1 MINMEIVKYKPEYK
15 NDFIRLSKNWI
26 TKYFALESDD
36 FEVFENIDKLIKN
49 GAMIYFA
56 IENGV
61 VYATCMAQP
70 MTNNEWE
77 ICKLA
82 ADERYDGHGAGS
94 AVFKACM
101 DYALENGANK
111 LTILSNSIL
120 KPALHIYEKYGFY
133 EIPVDNTHHYKRVD
147 IQFEYT
153 AKWSILQVLCK
164 YKIVQKN
171 LFKWTELNSVRF
183 YVVRKISNCQ

>member
-1 MINMEIVKYKPEYK
+1 MEIVKYKPEYK

-70 MTNNEWE
+70 MTNDEWE

-82 ADERYDGHGAGS
+82 TDERYE
-94 AVFKACM
+94 VLF
-101 DYALENGANK
+101 L
-111 LTILSNSIL
+111 
-120 KPALHIYEKYGFY
+120 
-133 EIPVDNTHHYKRVD
+133 KRVW
-147 IQFEYT
+147 IMPWKT
-153 AKWSILQVLCK
+153 VPINLQ
-164 YKIVQKN
+164 
-171 LFKWTELNSVRF
+171 S
-183 YVVRKISNCQ
+183 CQTVF

>member
-1 MINMEIVKYKPEYK
+1 MKKTSSKKPLSRSVLRGYCTSYL
-15 NDFIRLSKNWI
+15 FILP
-26 TKYFALESDD
+26 
-36 FEVFENIDKLIKN
+36 
-49 GAMIYFA
+49 AMIYFA

-70 MTNNEWE
+70 MTNDEWE

-82 ADERYDGHGAGS
+82 TDERYEGHGAGS

-153 AKWSILQVLCK
+153 AK
-164 YKIVQKN
+164 
-171 LFKWTELNSVRF
+171 
-183 YVVRKISNCQ
+183 

>member
-1 MINMEIVKYKPEYK
+1 MEIVKYKPEYK

-70 MTNNEWE
+70 MPQMKDMRDTAQEV
-77 ICKLA
+77 L
-82 ADERYDGHGAGS
+82 
-94 AVFKACM
+94 F
-101 DYALENGANK
+101 L
-111 LTILSNSIL
+111 
-120 KPALHIYEKYGFY
+120 
-133 EIPVDNTHHYKRVD
+133 KRVW
-147 IQFEYT
+147 IMLWKTVLINLQSCQT
-153 AKWSILQVLCK
+153 A
-164 YKIVQKN
+164 
-171 LFKWTELNSVRF
+171 F
-183 YVVRKISNCQ
+183 

>member
-1 MINMEIVKYKPEYK
+1 
-15 NDFIRLSKNWI
+15 
-26 TKYFALESDD
+26 
-36 FEVFENIDKLIKN
+36 
-49 GAMIYFA
+49 MIYFA

-77 ICKLA
+77 ICKLV
-82 ADERYDGHGAGS
+82 ADERYEGHGAGS

-120 KPALHIYEKYGFY
+120 KSALHIYE
-133 EIPVDNTHHYKRVD
+133 NTAFMKFLSIFTSSYKRVD

-153 AKWSILQVLCK
+153 AK
-164 YKIVQKN
+164 
-171 LFKWTELNSVRF
+171 
-183 YVVRKISNCQ
+183 

>member
-70 MTNNEWE
+70 CLLYT
-77 ICKLA
+77 
-82 ADERYDGHGAGS
+82 S
-94 AVFKACM
+94 
-101 DYALENGANK
+101 NGVRTARLN
-111 LTILSNSIL
+111 LWSR
-120 KPALHIYEKYGFY
+120 HINF
-133 EIPVDNTHHYKRVD
+133 
-147 IQFEYT
+147 
-153 AKWSILQVLCK
+153 L
-164 YKIVQKN
+164 
-171 LFKWTELNSVRF
+171 
-183 YVVRKISNCQ
+183 

>member
-61 VYATCMAQP
+61 VYATCMAQTKDMRDTVREVLFLKCVWIMP
-70 MTNNEWE
+70 WKTVPINLQS
-77 ICKLA
+77 CQT
-82 ADERYDGHGAGS
+82 
-94 AVFKACM
+94 VF
-101 DYALENGANK
+101 
-111 LTILSNSIL
+111 
-120 KPALHIYEKYGFY
+120 
-133 EIPVDNTHHYKRVD
+133 
-147 IQFEYT
+147 
-153 AKWSILQVLCK
+153 
-164 YKIVQKN
+164 
-171 LFKWTELNSVRF
+171 
-183 YVVRKISNCQ
+183 

>member
-56 IENGV
+56 VENGV

-77 ICKLA
+77 IC
-82 ADERYDGHGAGS
+82 
-94 AVFKACM
+94 FKACM
-101 DYALENGANK
+101 DYALEKGANK

-153 AKWSILQVLCK
+153 VK
-164 YKIVQKN
+164 
-171 LFKWTELNSVRF
+171 
-183 YVVRKISNCQ
+183 

>member
-15 NDFIRLSKNWI
+15 NNFIRLSKNWI

-56 IENGV
+56 I
-61 VYATCMAQP
+61 
-70 MTNNEWE
+70 
-77 ICKLA
+77 
-82 ADERYDGHGAGS
+82 
-94 AVFKACM
+94 
-101 DYALENGANK
+101 ENGANK

-153 AKWSILQVLCK
+153 TK
-164 YKIVQKN
+164 
-171 LFKWTELNSVRF
+171 
-183 YVVRKISNCQ
+183 

>member
-82 ADERYDGHGAGS
+82 ADERYDGHGAGML
-94 AVFKACM
+94 F
-101 DYALENGANK
+101 L
-111 LTILSNSIL
+111 
-120 KPALHIYEKYGFY
+120 
-133 EIPVDNTHHYKRVD
+133 KRVW
-147 IQFEYT
+147 IMPWKT
-153 AKWSILQVLCK
+153 VPI
-164 YKIVQKN
+164 N
-171 LFKWTELNSVRF
+171 L
-183 YVVRKISNCQ
+183 

>member
-1 MINMEIVKYKPEYK
+1 MKKTSSKKPLSRSVLRGYCTSYL
-15 NDFIRLSKNWI
+15 FILP
-26 TKYFALESDD
+26 
-36 FEVFENIDKLIKN
+36 
-49 GAMIYFA
+49 AMIYFA

-82 ADERYDGHGAGS
+82 ADERYEGHGAGS

-111 LTILSNSIL
+111 LIILSNSIL

-133 EIPVDNTHHYKRVD
+133 EISVDNTHHYKRVD

-153 AKWSILQVLCK
+153 AK
-164 YKIVQKN
+164 
-171 LFKWTELNSVRF
+171 
-183 YVVRKISNCQ
+183 

>member
-77 ICKLA
+77 MCKLA
-82 ADERYDGHGAGS
+82 ADERYEGHGAGS

-153 AKWSILQVLCK
+153 AK
-164 YKIVQKN
+164 
-171 LFKWTELNSVRF
+171 
-183 YVVRKISNCQ
+183 

>member
-77 ICKLA
+77 ICKNLPQTK
-82 ADERYDGHGAGS
+82 DIMRDTVREVRFLKRVWIMPWKTVPINLQS
-94 AVFKACM
+94 CQTVF
-101 DYALENGANK
+101 
-111 LTILSNSIL
+111 L
-120 KPALHIYEKYGFY
+120 KPALHIYEKYGF
-133 EIPVDNTHHYKRVD
+133 
-147 IQFEYT
+147 
-153 AKWSILQVLCK
+153 L
-164 YKIVQKN
+164 
-171 LFKWTELNSVRF
+171 
-183 YVVRKISNCQ
+183 

>member
-1 MINMEIVKYKPEYK
+1 
-15 NDFIRLSKNWI
+15 
-26 TKYFALESDD
+26 
-36 FEVFENIDKLIKN
+36 
-49 GAMIYFA
+49 
-56 IENGV
+56 
-61 VYATCMAQP
+61 

-120 KPALHIYEKYGFY
+120 KPACIYMKNTAFMKFLSIIHIIINVWIFNLNIRQNDL
-133 EIPVDNTHHYKRVD
+133 IPFV
-147 IQFEYT
+147 
-153 AKWSILQVLCK
+153 
-164 YKIVQKN
+164 
-171 LFKWTELNSVRF
+171 
-183 YVVRKISNCQ
+183 

>member
-1 MINMEIVKYKPEYK
+1 MEIVKYKSEYK

-82 ADERYDGHGAGS
+82 ADERYEEHGAGS

-153 AKWSILQVLCK
+153 AK
-164 YKIVQKN
+164 
-171 LFKWTELNSVRF
+171 
-183 YVVRKISNCQ
+183 

>member
-1 MINMEIVKYKPEYK
+1 
-15 NDFIRLSKNWI
+15 
-26 TKYFALESDD
+26 
-36 FEVFENIDKLIKN
+36 
-49 GAMIYFA
+49 
-56 IENGV
+56 
-61 VYATCMAQP
+61 MAQP

-111 LTILSNSIL
+111 LIILSNSIL

-133 EIPVDNTHHYKRVD
+133 EIL
-147 IQFEYT
+147 
-153 AKWSILQVLCK
+153 SIIHIIINV
-164 YKIVQKN
+164 IFN
-171 LFKWTELNSVRF
+171 LNIR
-183 YVVRKISNCQ
+183 Q

>member
-1 MINMEIVKYKPEYK
+1 
-15 NDFIRLSKNWI
+15 
-26 TKYFALESDD
+26 
-36 FEVFENIDKLIKN
+36 
-49 GAMIYFA
+49 MIYFA

-82 ADERYDGHGAGS
+82 TDERYEGHGAES

-153 AKWSILQVLCK
+153 AK
-164 YKIVQKN
+164 
-171 LFKWTELNSVRF
+171 
-183 YVVRKISNCQ
+183 

>member
-1 MINMEIVKYKPEYK
+1 MKKTSSKKPLSRSVLRGYCTSYL
-15 NDFIRLSKNWI
+15 FILP
-26 TKYFALESDD
+26 
-36 FEVFENIDKLIKN
+36 
-49 GAMIYFA
+49 AMIYFA

-70 MTNNEWE
+70 MTTDEWE

-82 ADERYDGHGAGS
+82 TDERYEGHGAGS

-153 AKWSILQVLCK
+153 VK
-164 YKIVQKN
+164 
-171 LFKWTELNSVRF
+171 
-183 YVVRKISNCQ
+183 